1 MKSRSFAQLVFF
13 VLFLFAS
20 LEKTIAQE
28 DVKKFIEKMNL
39 QKQWDELVPYVR
51 TKMTERLSLMRDSTD
66 EKDNLQRTLNAPYFT
81 EDVLY
86 RLVTSGYTKEYIENL
101 TSRGLPVLDIMYS
114 LVGDARRRSILT
126 ANLIVI
132 AKIDTCYND
141 ESFCDGLRST
151 CRVSVIEN
159 LKGDSTIQNL
169 VLRNAGW
176 VMNGLVAGMGGSH
189 SFEFVPK
196 MNHFYL
202 LLLSKIAYEE
212 MLFSPMLITI
222 GGHTPKLEFNEKLNL
237 MRKDCF
243 VGKFTSLDLGEN
255 MTDIEQLLTKVK
267 AGAMIRE
274 IKKYRYDF
282 PISPIMQNR

>member
-1 MKSRSFAQLVFF
+1 MKSRSFAQLIFF

-20 LEKTIAQE
+20 SEKTIAQE
-28 DVKKFIEKMNL
+28 DIKKFIEKMNL

-51 TKMTERLSLMRDSTD
+51 TKMTEKLSLMRDSTD

-81 EDVLY
+81 EGVLY

-101 TSRGLPVLDIMYS
+101 TRRGLPVLDIMYS
-114 LVGDARRRSILT
+114 LVGDARNRSILT

-132 AKIDTCYND
+132 AKVDTCYND

-159 LKGDSTIQNL
+159 LKGDSTIRNL

-202 LLLSKIAYEE
+202 LLLSKVAYEE
-212 MLFSPMLITI
+212 MLFTPLLITI
-222 GGHTPKLEFNEKLNL
+222 GGHTPKLEFNDKLNL

-255 MTDIEQLLTKVK
+255 ITNIEQLLTKGR
-267 AGAMIRE
+267 AAAMVRE
-274 IKKYRYDF
+274 IKQYRYDF